1 VRQHSDAAEFAR
13 EFAAE
18 LSAATLQAYERYAVE
33 VVERFGF
40 CPWARAAR
48 ESGEVTLRVVFSTDR
63 DDFDESLRLLSELHG
78 QASDAGAGSGA
89 EVGASTDIAL
99 FIYPLLDLDRLGFE
113 DYARRLRARAE
124 DGLGL
129 APGVD
134 FGRLDAFA
142 MAAFHPAANADL
154 SHPDRLVPFVRKS
167 PDPTLQLVR
176 KSALSS
182 IKGLAQGTAFL
193 DVSALTADALK
204 ALQEPPPKA
213 VRDRIAE
220 QNLATVR
227 DAGSAAIDAVLA
239 DIAREREV
247 AHQRLLSRYG
257 RRGPRRLDPG

>member
-1 VRQHSDAAEFAR
+1 MSQQSDAEHRAAEFA
-13 EFAAE
+13 AD
-18 LSAATLQAYERYAVE
+18 LSAATLEAYERYAVE

-48 ESGEVTLRVVFSTDR
+48 ESGDVTLRVVFSADR

-78 QASDAGAGSGA
+78 QASDAGA
-89 EVGASTDIAL
+89 EVGASVGATDIAL

-124 DGLGL
+124 DGPGL
-129 APGVD
+129 AAAGL
-134 FGRLDAFA
+134 GRLDAFA
-142 MAAFHPAANADL
+142 MAAFHPSADADL
-154 SHPDRLVPFVRKS
+154 SHPDRLVPFVRRS

-193 DVSALTADALK
+193 DISALTADALK
-204 ALQEPPPKA
+204 ALQVPPPQA

-227 DAGSAAIDAVLA
+227 NAGSAAIDAVLT

-247 AHQRLLSRYG
+247 AHQRLFARHG